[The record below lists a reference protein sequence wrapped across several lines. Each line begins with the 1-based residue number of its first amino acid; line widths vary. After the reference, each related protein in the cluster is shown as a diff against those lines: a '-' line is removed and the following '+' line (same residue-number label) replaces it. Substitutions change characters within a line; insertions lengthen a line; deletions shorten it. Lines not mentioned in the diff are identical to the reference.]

1 MRTAANE
8 LFSYFI
14 YDHLVIVQITKEI
27 KQKKSAKHCENSR
40 ICGIIPYE
48 M

>member
-27 KQKKSAKHCENSR
+27 KQKNPRSTVKIAEFAV
-40 ICGIIPYE
+40 
-48 M
+48 